1 MDISWYGLDTQL
13 HTVDHDPVDLVRAYE
28 IVDHYLGEARPH
40 YESGEEALA
49 ATTFGFR
56 RPDGS
61 YMQICVHAPDSIDVE
76 HDFSLIHSPLLR
88 LIGGR
93 RQGDE
98 HLTSRDDLR
107 RRTQQFF
114 TLPRAAFRQALRTDP
129 SIRRAGASA

>member
-1 MDISWYGLDTQL
+1 MGISWYGLDTQL
-13 HTVDHDPVDLVRAYE
+13 HTVDHDPVDLDRAYE
-28 IVDHYLGEARPH
+28 IVDRYLGQLRPH

-76 HDFSLIHSPLLR
+76 HDFSLIKSPLLR

-93 RQGDE
+93 RQADE
-98 HLTSRDDLR
+98 HLTSRDELR
-107 RRTQQFF
+107 SRTRQFF
-114 TLPRAAFRQALRTDP
+114 TLSRVAFRQALRTDP
-129 SIRRAGASA
+129 SIRRAGAI